1 MKKKAL
7 LIFILIF
14 WMVGA
19 CTFLAMK
26 IEEQMIPKVTSVEP
40 DGGWDSDPSLP
51 ADCLIEDE
59 NGTHLYK
66 IYEGTGWEAGT
77 RVAEEQGWLQ
87 VEDKLMMSSAWGDY
101 VQYSSKPLREGE
113 LVEVIRNG
121 DKVEDYW
128 LAVFPEDLI
137 PETDWKDLPKGV
149 KLEERNEK
157 AAQFYVED
165 DQAPFM
171 AGRAKS
177 RIRELA
183 GAKVYSFNDMIQ
195 MLDNFT
201 ALGLLTG
208 MFMAVLVLWIFS
220 CVYSKEAKHNRW
232 YLGVN
237 LVLGVLLL
245 ACVPIVLNSI
255 ELPSSLLPR
264 ERITDIGTITGAI
277 DEFFGALKGFAPPAS
292 DTGFLSPS
300 LPKSVA
306 GREIIEF
313 KNMVIMRPV
322 LYGFLGALFAALL
335 ALGEKVV
342 MYIRRRPRIK

>member
-121 DKVEDYW
+121 DKVEDHW
-128 LAVFPEDLI
+128 LAVFPGDLI
-137 PETDWKDLPKGV
+137 PETDWKDLPEGV

-183 GAKVYSFNDMIQ
+183 GAKVYSFNDMTQ

-220 CVYSKEAKHNRW
+220 CVYSKEAKRNRW

-342 MYIRRRPRIK
+342 MYIMIRPRIK

>member
-121 DKVEDYW
+121 DKVD
-128 LAVFPEDLI
+128 
-137 PETDWKDLPKGV
+137 
-149 KLEERNEK
+149 R
-157 AAQFYVED
+157 
-165 DQAPFM
+165 
-171 AGRAKS
+171 
-177 RIRELA
+177 
-183 GAKVYSFNDMIQ
+183 
-195 MLDNFT
+195 
-201 ALGLLTG
+201 
-208 MFMAVLVLWIFS
+208 
-220 CVYSKEAKHNRW
+220 
-232 YLGVN
+232 
-237 LVLGVLLL
+237 
-245 ACVPIVLNSI
+245 
-255 ELPSSLLPR
+255 
-264 ERITDIGTITGAI
+264 
-277 DEFFGALKGFAPPAS
+277 
-292 DTGFLSPS
+292 
-300 LPKSVA
+300 KSV
-306 GREIIEF
+306 
-313 KNMVIMRPV
+313 V
-322 LYGFLGALFAALL
+322 
-335 ALGEKVV
+335 
-342 MYIRRRPRIK
+342 